1 MKICFFSL
9 VSDGLT
15 GYLAT
20 YYSLLCYPYQ
30 PNYFAKNEINS
41 TDSICF
47 ETASSSELNSLIQ
60 NLFNFRNDQ
69 KNFPE
74 ALRTKCD
81 DSLISCG

>member
-1 MKICFFSL
+1 MNDIGNFLNDFEINEFAIQS
-9 VSDGLT
+9 
-15 GYLAT
+15 
-20 YYSLLCYPYQ
+20 YYQ
-30 PNYFAKNEINS
+30 ANYFAKNEINS

-69 KNFPE
+69 KKFPE